1 MQNQENNRLQS
12 IIDLFFTEEIIK
24 VDASSPFVLSSGA
37 KAPIYLDHRRAF
49 TSPKLRKL
57 LVQAWAEELELKFK
71 PLNIRPQNVVC
82 VGTATAGIAPAM
94 ALAVHW
100 DAPFLYVR
108 QKPKGH
114 GLQQMVEGAFDPGR
128 PHLVVDDMLTTG
140 QSLLKTVEILKQLD
154 TRIVCATTVTSHG
167 LKPAHR
173 KFESLNLPCV
183 SLLQTQQILSVAQDM
198 GLISQADLRT
208 VMSWIENLS
217 TVSDSID

>member
-1 MQNQENNRLQS
+1 MQHPENSRLQS

-24 VDASSPFVLSSGA
+24 VDASSPFVLSSGS

-49 TSPKLRKL
+49 TSPRLRKL

-114 GLQQMVEGAFDPGR
+114 GLQQMVEGAFDPAR

-173 KFESLNLPCV
+173 KFESLDLPFV
-183 SLLQTQQILSVAQDM
+183 SLFQTQQILSMAQDM